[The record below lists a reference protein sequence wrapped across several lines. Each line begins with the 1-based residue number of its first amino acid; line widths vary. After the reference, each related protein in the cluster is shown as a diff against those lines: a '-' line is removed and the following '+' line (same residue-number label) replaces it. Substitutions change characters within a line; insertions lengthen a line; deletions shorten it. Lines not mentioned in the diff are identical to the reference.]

1 MPLLADTVDAVL
13 EGSVV
18 GSFTRIGSWV
28 RRHTDDWTPLEDL
41 PGAGKTVLVTGA
53 NSGLG
58 YATAAALVRAGAAVR
73 LLVRN
78 QLKGEDARDRLVARH
93 PGADLDVYVADM
105 SDLAQVR
112 AVAARIREREG
123 HLDGLVHNAGAM
135 FRERRET
142 AAGIER
148 TVALHVVGPHL
159 LTRELADLLGTSAGR
174 VVWVAS
180 GGMYTQ
186 PLSVRH
192 LQSPSDY
199 RPSVAYARAK
209 RAQVVLAAQW
219 QQRVGDTSGFDV
231 HAMHPGWALTPGVSE
246 SLPVFRRVMGPLLRG
261 ATDGADTTVWLCLAP
276 EVANQGGQFWLDRRP
291 RSTVRLPRT
300 ATEQHMADALWD
312 EVERL
317 ADL

>member
-1 MPLLADTVDAVL
+1 MPLFADTVDAVL

-18 GSFTRIGSWV
+18 GSFTRIGPWV
-28 RRHTDDWTPLEDL
+28 RRHTDDWTPLQKL
-41 PGAGKTVLVTGA
+41 PGRGRTVLVTGA

-78 QLKGEDARDRLVARH
+78 QLKGDDTRERLLGRH
-93 PGADLDVYVADM
+93 PGANLGVYIADM
-105 SDLAQVR
+105 SDLDQVR
-112 AVAARIREREG
+112 AVAAEIREREQR
-123 HLDGLVHNAGAM
+123 LDGLVHNAGAM

-159 LTRELADLLGTSAGR
+159 VTRELADLLGASGGR
-174 VVWVAS
+174 VVWVSS

-186 PLSVRH
+186 PLSIRH
-192 LQSPSDY
+192 LQSPTDY

-209 RAQVVLAAQW
+209 RAQVVLAAEW
-219 QQRVGDTSGFDV
+219 QRRIGDDAGFDV

-276 EVANQGGQFWLDRRP
+276 GVAGKGGQFWLDRRP
-291 RSTVRLPRT
+291 RSTVRLPKT
-300 ATEQHMADALWD
+300 ATEQDTADRLWD

>member
-1 MPLLADTVDAVL
+1 MPLFADTVDTVL

-18 GSFTRIGSWV
+18 GSFTRIGPWV
-28 RRHTDDWTPLEDL
+28 RRHIDDWTPLEDL
-41 PGAGKTVLVTGA
+41 PGVGTTVLVTGA

-58 YATAAALVRAGAAVR
+58 YATAAALLRAGAAVR

-78 QLKGEDARDRLVARH
+78 QLKGEDARERLLGRH
-93 PGADLDVYVADM
+93 PGADIDIYVADM
-105 SDLAQVR
+105 SDLDQVR
-112 AVAARIREREG
+112 AVAAQIRERED
-123 HLDGLVHNAGAM
+123 HVDGLVHNAGAM

-159 LTRELADLLGTSAGR
+159 LTRELIDLLGASEGR
-174 VVWVAS
+174 VVWVSS

-186 PLSVRH
+186 PLSIRH
-192 LQSPSDY
+192 LQSPTDY

-219 QQRVGDTSGFDV
+219 QQRVGDAAGFDV

-246 SLPVFRRVMGPLLRG
+246 SLPVFRRVVGPLLRG

-276 EVANQGGQFWLDRRP
+276 QVAGQGGQFWLDRRP
-291 RSTVRLPRT
+291 RGTVRLPRT
-300 ATEQHMADALWD
+300 GTTQHTADALWD